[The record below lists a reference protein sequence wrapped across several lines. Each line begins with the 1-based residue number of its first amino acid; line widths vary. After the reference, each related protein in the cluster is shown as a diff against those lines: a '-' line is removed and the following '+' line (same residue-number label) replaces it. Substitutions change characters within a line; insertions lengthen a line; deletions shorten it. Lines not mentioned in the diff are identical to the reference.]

1 MPTWGWGTWIMSYE
15 HILEPLRRLEYAWN
29 DMHPPN
35 MELRILKMGEIFYLN

>member
-1 MPTWGWGTWIMSYE
+1 MSYE

-35 MELRILKMGEIFYLN
+35 MQLHIQKWAKRFT